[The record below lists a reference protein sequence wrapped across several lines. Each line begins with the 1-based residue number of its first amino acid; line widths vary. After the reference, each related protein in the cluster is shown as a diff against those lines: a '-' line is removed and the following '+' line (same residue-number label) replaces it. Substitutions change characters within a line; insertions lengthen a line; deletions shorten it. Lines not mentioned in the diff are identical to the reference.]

1 MIIEEKTNQD
11 VATSLPDADEIAA
24 ILPVVHHEEEGP
36 PILGRDH
43 HPIIRTEASGL
54 TTPLPTTNQEV
65 GPLLP
70 TTKEDET
77 EETTETKTTETK
89 EAEARAVLAATTTT
103 RRISRRRGTTT
114 TNNQATTRDIL
125 S

>member
-24 ILPVVHHEEEGP
+24 ILPVHHEEEGP

-43 HPIIRTEASGL
+43 HPIIRPEASGL

-103 RRISRRRGTTT
+103 RISRRRGTTT